1 MEVDVYAL
9 FKSTPALVV
18 FVVIGLGYF
27 LGKLNLRGFELG
39 PTGGVLL
46 VGLLFGHFGFEG
58 VPLVGV
64 IGFTIFIY
72 SVGLQAGPRFFNVL
86 REDGVKYISL
96 ALIVAVS
103 SVLML
108 WMLTTLFRLDN
119 SLGAGILAG
128 ALTSTPTLVGAQNAI
143 DVGIAR
149 LAEGIT
155 AEEALQNISIG
166 YAITYVFGTVG
177 LILIVKFAPTILRVD
192 LAKEAKRYA
201 KEKGYQ
207 ESDKRSTDRLPIV
220 RGYEIEEGA
229 DFLGKSRAE
238 LEARRDLM
246 MAVLRLKRGSKIVKL
261 APADQLAVGDQLA
274 IMASPD
280 VHATLREHP
289 GLKMGILDPEL
300 LQSSVTSADVIVTKD
315 TAVGRPISDLRA
327 PEEYGCFVTHVRRTQ
342 VQLSAEGSTMLQKGD
357 VVTLA
362 GNTEQLEDLA
372 DLIGEIERDVVETD
386 LVSFALGIA
395 GGLMIGQISFKFGAI
410 AVGIG
415 SAGGLLL
422 MGILMGFLR
431 SLSPTFGRVPPAA
444 RFVLMELGLMFFM
457 VNVGLTAGGGVVD
470 ALLEVG
476 PVVIISGIAILITPL
491 VLGYLFGIFVLK
503 LNPAVLLG
511 ALTGAMTSTPAL
523 TAVQEA
529 AKSSM
534 PALGYAGTYAFANVL
549 LTVAGTIIMTL

>member
-357 VVTLA
+357 VVTLV

-372 DLIGEIERDVVETD
+372 NLIGEIERDVVETD

-491 VLGYLFGIFVLK
+491 VLGYLLGIFVLK